1 MAGGYNKTGVLQAV
15 LARFT
20 RIDMLGAPIVGPKN
34 SFWSDSLISID
45 YSFAYSK
52 QDEISITNGAG
63 IVCTTYS
70 PPQTLL
76 RLDVNDIAF
85 CYPDPEAI
93 EFLAGGVVFHDAVT
107 PNPNAIGY
115 AAPPVGRDPKPN
127 GVAIEL
133 WASQIYEGSVVG
145 YVHWLLPRVK
155 LQFTK
160 GQQLNGTDPFQV
172 GLDGIANQNSA
183 WGDGPSGAFEDWAI
197 TERCYQWVQE
207 SALPDYSYGYAAVA
221 A

>member
-1 MAGGYNKTGVLQAV
+1 MAVGYNKTGVLQAV

-20 RIDMLGAPIVGPKN
+20 RIDMAGAPIPGPKN
-34 SFWSDSLISID
+34 AFWSDSLISIE
-45 YSFAYSK
+45 YTFAYNR

-85 CYPDPEAI
+85 CFPDPEAI
-93 EFLAGGVVFHDAVT
+93 EFLAGGIVFHDT
-107 PNPNAIGY
+107 QTTPNAIGY
-115 AAPPVGRDPKPN
+115 AAPAVGRDPKPT
-127 GVAIEL
+127 GVAMEL

-160 GQQLNGTDPFQV
+160 SQQLNGTDPFQM
-172 GLDGIANQNSA
+172 GLEGIANQNSA
-183 WGDGPSGAFEDWAI
+183 WGDGPGGTFEDWP
-197 TERCYQWVQE
+197 TSERVYQWMQE
-207 SALPDYSYGYAAVA
+207 PALPTFVYGYDAVPA
-221 A
+221 